1 MAYRSFA
8 RAHFFMPADQLLHH
22 PIIHST
28 GALLFGLYGLRWAS
42 ELGPQ
47 RALAS
52 LSLHLMWQRGL
63 ARMRRSS
70 WTSSH
75 TSRLVAVRVE
85 SDAPRFA
92 SVRRGRRTSIA
103 VGAMVLARERG
114 TGRALEG
121 FARCLSSVLLLRRR
135 GTARMPGSP
144 AGPTCALSA
153 RGVAHGRSSQ

>member
-1 MAYRSFA
+1 VAYRSFA

-92 SVRRGRRTSIA
+92 SVRRRRTSIA